1 MLAMSKT
8 LSMRTALHSIMEYVA
23 TMVTL
28 LDAGDATALKVE
40 QAAKASAIIANC
52 KVDVNNIHDDGVA
65 AIALLNGTSCP
76 WSVDESAQIISA
88 IRTNVE
94 GHRQKTGDQQ
104 DIANIENW
112 FPEWIWELARSH
124 CNLDHVFE
132 HMSSYSVTTLKLRNP
147 SEICRRDMI
156 ALVFSLRQATPTVS
170 EASDNIDKLR
180 RHFEA
185 ARSLHS
191 GPKGPSV
198 YPADPSV
205 FTEGAGIL
213 EKDLPVPSKVSL
225 HAFTASKMAVKCRN
239 RKSAPATVV
248 SPGFRARG
256 KQHQA
261 SLKDADALDN
271 LANYV
276 LGKIQ
281 TDDVSTLPG
290 VANLLQG
297 EKAKS
302 EQSVSMSSGPSS
314 GHVKEEQISPPTVAA
329 PFAGS
334 PSLQALRELTRAKFA
349 KLGIELD
356 DEGRAKGEGVAKG
369 TKRRTAAASMKRPA
383 AACSSDSKGD
393 DDSEDNDGSE
403 VEEALVKMRPAAA
416 ASTPFAV
423 SVSANLP
430 KGWAFALKTC
440 NDGKRS
446 YPVWTSPTGRRF
458 YSWKGLQ
465 KTLTRK
471 SAK

>member
-1 MLAMSKT
+1 MSKT

-52 KVDVNNIHDDGVA
+52 KVDANNIPDDGVA

-185 ARSLHS
+185 ARLLHS
-191 GPKGPSV
+191 RPKGPSV
-198 YPADPSV
+198 YPAV
-205 FTEGAGIL
+205 G
-213 EKDLPVPSKVSL
+213 LPCW
-225 HAFTASKMAVKCRN
+225 H
-239 RKSAPATVV
+239 
-248 SPGFRARG
+248 PGER
-256 KQHQA
+256 
-261 SLKDADALDN
+261 
-271 LANYV
+271 LAC
-276 LGKIQ
+276 
-281 TDDVSTLPG
+281 P
-290 VANLLQG
+290 
-297 EKAKS
+297 
-302 EQSVSMSSGPSS
+302 
-314 GHVKEEQISPPTVAA
+314 
-329 PFAGS
+329 
-334 PSLQALRELTRAKFA
+334 
-349 KLGIELD
+349 
-356 DEGRAKGEGVAKG
+356 
-369 TKRRTAAASMKRPA
+369 
-383 AACSSDSKGD
+383 
-393 DDSEDNDGSE
+393 
-403 VEEALVKMRPAAA
+403 
-416 ASTPFAV
+416 
-423 SVSANLP
+423 
-430 KGWAFALKTC
+430 
-440 NDGKRS
+440 
-446 YPVWTSPTGRRF
+446 
-458 YSWKGLQ
+458 
-465 KTLTRK
+465 
-471 SAK
+471 

>member
-1 MLAMSKT
+1 MSKT

-52 KVDVNNIHDDGVA
+52 KVDANNIHDDGVA

-213 EKDLPVPSKVSL
+213 EKNLPVPSKVSL

-281 TDDVSTLPG
+281 TDHVSTLPG

-329 PFAGS
+329 PFAVS
-334 PSLQALRELTRAKFA
+334 QSLQALRELTRAKFA
-349 KLGIELD
+349 KLGI
-356 DEGRAKGEGVAKG
+356 
-369 TKRRTAAASMKRPA
+369 
-383 AACSSDSKGD
+383 
-393 DDSEDNDGSE
+393 
-403 VEEALVKMRPAAA
+403 
-416 ASTPFAV
+416 
-423 SVSANLP
+423 
-430 KGWAFALKTC
+430 
-440 NDGKRS
+440 
-446 YPVWTSPTGRRF
+446 
-458 YSWKGLQ
+458 
-465 KTLTRK
+465 
-471 SAK
+471 